1 MFETANSL
9 LIFIT
14 GVKKGTLTSRYLQLY
29 NAFLVSALIHHIG
42 SLNIPY
48 TPAVQYQFLFFMMQ
62 PVAITIEDFA
72 IYLGRKAGL
81 KESCKN
87 FFHK

>member
-1 MFETANSL
+1 MFETANSV

-14 GVKKGTLTSRYLQLY
+14 RVKKGTLTSRYLQLY
-29 NAFLVSALIHHIG
+29 NAFFVSALIHHIG

-48 TPAVQYQFLFFMMQ
+48 TPAVRCQFLFFMMQ
-62 PVAITIEDFA
+62 PVAITIEDSA
-72 IYLGRKAGL
+72 IYLGRKVGL

-87 FFHK
+87 LFYE